1 MPINNYL
8 DAIASNLISRND
20 EKDAI
25 DNSVEVFKNRIR
37 DFFTKNNFY
46 NLQDIKV
53 YGSYERNTNLPQL
66 ADVDTDVDIML
77 VMNNDGSMPQTY
89 LNRVRSAVEAKYSR
103 SDIKQATPTIILQMQ
118 HIKLEITPAILK
130 AGRYLIKRGD
140 NGWLCT
146 SCLTDF
152 DNLAKANQNNY
163 NMVKPLIRLLKYWN
177 VSKNNKAFS
186 SYQIE
191 KEIVHYYLECR
202 NQRYNTKLYLLC
214 GFIQLRKLSMTNNQ
228 MDFLNKTINRV
239 KTAIKKEKLGL
250 SLSALDDMQVVIDR
264 LD

>member
-1 MPINNYL
+1 MNWLPINNYL

-152 DNLAKANQNNY
+152 DNLAKAN
-163 NMVKPLIRLLKYWN
+163 
-177 VSKNNKAFS
+177 KAFS